1 MIKLENCSK
10 AYGSKTILDN
20 INYTFYNNIYWLR
33 GHNGIGK
40 SVLCRCML
48 GLENFSKGEIKG
60 MGKNVLYLPD
70 TSIADF
76 WLTVKENI
84 NILKYLFDIS
94 IDDEKQNDILNKLQ
108 LMDMDELASRLSV
121 GTSMK
126 IGLFLLFIQNKW
138 DLIVLDETLSHID
151 KDCEKNILN
160 ELKKRSSEGTCIIVI
175 NHGEI
180 SIEDTCIKKIE
191 LTQRGIVN
199 E

>member
-1 MIKLENCSK
+1 
-10 AYGSKTILDN
+10 
-20 INYTFYNNIYWLR
+20 
-33 GHNGIGK
+33 
-40 SVLCRCML
+40 
-48 GLENFSKGEIKG
+48 
-60 MGKNVLYLPD
+60 
-70 TSIADF
+70 
-76 WLTVKENI
+76 
-84 NILKYLFDIS
+84 
-94 IDDEKQNDILNKLQ
+94 
-108 LMDMDELASRLSV
+108 
-121 GTSMK
+121 MK